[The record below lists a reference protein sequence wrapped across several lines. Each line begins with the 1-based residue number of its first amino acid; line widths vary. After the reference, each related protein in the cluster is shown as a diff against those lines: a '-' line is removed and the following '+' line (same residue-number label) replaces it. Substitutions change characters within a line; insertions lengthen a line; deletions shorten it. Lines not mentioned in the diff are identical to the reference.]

1 MATSTEHRDSSDSQ
15 SSGEGPIYLSASGDK
30 AQDVDLE
37 LYCNQAHALLFSAR
51 VDGELSAAP
60 ATTPDHAGLIPH
72 REPGQRRDII
82 LA

>member
-60 ATTPDHAGLIPH
+60 ATTPRPRWIDSP
-72 REPGQRRDII
+72 
-82 LA
+82 